1 MVRKVVR
8 PATSS
13 VRTLVPCWVNAKR
26 RSKNEGPPP
35 ASAPAVPGDLPVSLI
50 CFPARSDPGAT
61 ITRRRRASPPG
72 GDLSTARL
80 WCRTGRPRW
89 HVRRRRSDQGPADA
103 QERQAALHGALE
115 CARNLG

>member
-13 VRTLVPCWVNAKR
+13 VRTLVPCCVNAKR
-26 RSKNEGPPP
+26 RSKNDRAPP
-35 ASAPAVPGDLPVSLI
+35 AAAAASSGDLPISVI
-50 CFPARSDPGAT
+50 WFPAGSDAGAT
-61 ITRRRRASPPG
+61 ITRRRRAIPPG

-80 WCRTGRPRW
+80 WRRTGRPRRR
-89 HVRRRRSDQGPADA
+89 VRQRRPDQGPADA
-103 QERQAALHGALE
+103 QERQASLHGALE